1 MAIKPMTTSLDSV
14 ANCYEVL
21 LKGGSLPGVYSL
33 QLDEVTEVYAHCL
46 ADGWTVFQSRGQFG
60 NPDDFFL
67 KEWTQYEDGFGTPG
81 NLHRVLSFLNQNSNS
96 KPGKEHWLGLKAIN
110 KITASGT
117 SMQLKIEMEKFDGTS
132 SYAQYDDFLIKD
144 QVMQVLISLCTYHQ

>member
-1 MAIKPMTTSLDSV
+1 M
-14 ANCYEVL
+14 
-21 LKGGSLPGVYSL
+21 
-33 QLDEVTEVYAHCL
+33 
-46 ADGWTVFQSRGQFG
+46 
-60 NPDDFFL
+60 
-67 KEWTQYEDGFGTPG
+67 
-81 NLHRVLSFLNQNSNS
+81 NQNFNS

-144 QVMQVLISLCTYHQ
+144 QVMQVLISLCTYHQMNPFWGFRVKIMHCLLTKQVLKELPKTG